1 MEFILSGIFDELV
14 AGLDLDEMK
23 ELKGFDGRYLIDIK
37 NGRVYDTKTD
47 EYKKNTVNDKGYIYH
62 RLVKANGKDEV
73 ISLHRIVMRAAL
85 EVDHDIWR
93 KIKRVVDHR
102 NDLPYDCR
110 FENLQL
116 ISQSEN
122 LKKRRALKNRKRF
135 TEEEIT
141 KLNADFEQLEEKHG
155 ELYSIYKRL
164 SKKYKCSV
172 ITIQNRYLAFKKAN

>member
-1 MEFILSGIFDELV
+1 MGKTIFEELV
-14 AGLDLDEMK
+14 AGLDLDELK
-23 ELKGFDGRYLIDIK
+23 ELKGFNGRYLIDIK
-37 NGRVYDTKTD
+37 NGRVLDTKLD

-62 RLVKANGKDEV
+62 RLANVDGEDEV
-73 ISLHRIVMRAAL
+73 ISLHRIIMRAVL

-93 KIKRVVDHR
+93 KLNLVVDHR
-102 NDLPYDCR
+102 NDLSYDCR

-116 ISQSEN
+116 LTQSEN

-135 TEEEIT
+135 TEEEIA
-141 KLNADFEQLEEKHG
+141 KLNEDFKRLEEKHG

-172 ITIQNRYLAFKKAN
+172 ITIQNRYLSFKKAQ